1 MSYIIRSIITL
12 RQTHINMLLRFG
24 INSNRTAT
32 NKLRSFSK
40 QTNEPT
46 YHITINQ
53 PRFVAGFNLDKVRRI
68 DVSGDPISIHYDP
81 NSNGYS
87 EDVLYKKT
95 DPDAYEEIVR
105 FIRNKQPDI
114 LHDSV
119 CE

>member
-1 MSYIIRSIITL
+1 
-12 RQTHINMLLRFG
+12 MLLRFG

-40 QTNEPT
+40 RSSEPT

-68 DVSGDPISIHYDP
+68 DVSGDPIYIYYDQSSLGGP

-87 EDVLYKKT
+87 GDVLYKK
-95 DPDAYEEIVR
+95 
-105 FIRNKQPDI
+105 N
-114 LHDSV
+114 
-119 CE
+119 